1 MQKTKSKEFRFRLWV
16 DIDGE
21 KFFGPGRAEL
31 LSLIEETGSI
41 SSAAKSMGM
50 SYKKAWA
57 MIDEM
62 NAKAQTPY
70 VVAQKGGQKGGGTA
84 LTPAGKDVVKSYQKI
99 MDRIHQVLDKER
111 SFLDLV

>member
-1 MQKTKSKEFRFRLWV
+1 MQKTKTKEFRLRLW
-16 DIDGE
+16 IDVNGE

-31 LSLIEETGSI
+31 LSLIDETGSI
-41 SSAAKSMGM
+41 ASAAKSMGM

-57 MIDEM
+57 MVDEM

-84 LTPAGKDVVKSYQKI
+84 LTPAGKSVVSAYEKI
-99 MDRIHQVLDKER
+99 IQRINNVLDKEK
-111 SFLDLV
+111 SFLDLI